1 MEIFHSFQE
10 ITGFTGAVVALGT
23 FDGVHRGHQMVMK
36 TAIKRAAACGVKT
49 MVVTFTAHP
58 LSVLCPEKEPLRLA
72 TIGQKAEYIEAVG
85 IDGLV
90 LLPMSQTL
98 LQESPE
104 EFCQNLLTYIHPSAI
119 VVGSNFTY
127 GAKAAGNTETMK
139 FFMSQYGIPVVALT
153 LLERPGRTT
162 PISSTVI
169 RRLIQMGHMETA
181 ENLLGRP
188 FALTGTIVPGDRRG
202 RTIGFATAN
211 MLIPINADAVPDSCV
226 PTALIASAPPTVPMP
241 LQNAM
246 VKNNA
251 TSAGMGNCIHAHKT
265 VSNAHKIAAIRPPRN
280 NVIALIRRARREK
293 IHEAMISPVPL
304 RPNTR
309 LNCIGLKPNSFCNT
323 NDEEPIYANKPAS
336 IKL

>member
-1 MEIFHSFQE
+1 M
-10 ITGFTGAVVALGT
+10 
-23 FDGVHRGHQMVMK
+23 
-36 TAIKRAAACGVKT
+36 
-49 MVVTFTAHP
+49 
-58 LSVLCPEKEPLRLA
+58 LCPEKEPLRLA

-211 MLIPINADAVPDSCV
+211 MLIPINMAIPPDGVYITELWWDGKGHPAMTNIGDNPTFENQYRRIETHVLDWDADLYGKEVSLRFRKRLRGEETFA
-226 PTALIASAPPTVPMP
+226 TADDLVAQM
-241 LQNAM
+241 
-246 VKNNA
+246 K
-251 TSAGMGNCIHAHKT
+251 KDE
-265 VSNAHKIAAIRPPRN
+265 AA
-280 NVIALIRRARREK
+280 ARQFFQR
-293 IHEAMISPVPL
+293 
-304 RPNTR
+304 
-309 LNCIGLKPNSFCNT
+309 
-323 NDEEPIYANKPAS
+323 
-336 IKL
+336 

>member
-49 MVVTFTAHP
+49 MVVTFMAHP

-90 LLPMSQTL
+90 LLPMSQAL

-139 FFMSQYGIPVVALT
+139 FFMSQYDIPVVALT

-162 PISSTVI
+162 PISSTI
-169 RRLIQMGHMETA
+169 IFRIA
-181 ENLLGRP
+181 
-188 FALTGTIVPGDRRG
+188 
-202 RTIGFATAN
+202 
-211 MLIPINADAVPDSCV
+211 PI
-226 PTALIASAPPTVPMP
+226 
-241 LQNAM
+241 
-246 VKNNA
+246 
-251 TSAGMGNCIHAHKT
+251 
-265 VSNAHKIAAIRPPRN
+265 AIRNMGSARGGSFTEFRKYEVLFGKPLVGHAQLVEMFARIPMKGNAPDGFSGFRHGK
-280 NVIALIRRARREK
+280 AL
-293 IHEAMISPVPL
+293 
-304 RPNTR
+304 
-309 LNCIGLKPNSFCNT
+309 
-323 NDEEPIYANKPAS
+323 
-336 IKL
+336 

>member
-23 FDGVHRGHQMVMK
+23 FDGIHKGHQMVMK
-36 TAIKRAAACGVKT
+36 TAIQRAAAGGVKT

-58 LSVLCPEKEPLRLA
+58 MSVLCPEKEPLRLA

-90 LLPMSQTL
+90 LLPMSEAL
-98 LQESPE
+98 LRESPE
-104 EFCQNLLTYIHPSAI
+104 EFCQNLVTYIHPSVI

-127 GAKAAGNTETMK
+127 GAKAAGNTDTMK
-139 FFMSQYGIPVVALT
+139 AFMADYAIPVEALD
-153 LLERPGRTT
+153 LLERPGGTT

-188 FALTGTIVPGDRRG
+188 FALTGTIVPGDHRG

-211 MLIPINADAVPDSCV
+211 MLIPINMAIPPDGVYVTELWWDGEGHPAMTNIGDNPTFENQYRRIETHVLDWDKDLYGKNVSLRFRKRLRGEEVFASADD
-226 PTALIASAPPTVPMP
+226 LIAQMKEDEKAT
-241 LQNAM
+241 QQFFAAD
-246 VKNNA
+246 KN
-251 TSAGMGNCIHAHKT
+251 
-265 VSNAHKIAAIRPPRN
+265 
-280 NVIALIRRARREK
+280 E
-293 IHEAMISPVPL
+293 
-304 RPNTR
+304 
-309 LNCIGLKPNSFCNT
+309 
-323 NDEEPIYANKPAS
+323 
-336 IKL
+336 

>member
-1 MEIFHSFQE
+1 MRCSLLLIVDSGESNQQCQR
-10 ITGFTGAVVALGT
+10 ITHRNCQTHFNSVSPPIPDNGAAIPP
-23 FDGVHRGHQMVMK
+23 K
-36 TAIKRAAACGVKT
+36 T
-49 MVVTFTAHP
+49 
-58 LSVLCPEKEPLRLA
+58 
-72 TIGQKAEYIEAVG
+72 
-85 IDGLV
+85 
-90 LLPMSQTL
+90 
-98 LQESPE
+98 
-104 EFCQNLLTYIHPSAI
+104 
-119 VVGSNFTY
+119 
-127 GAKAAGNTETMK
+127 
-139 FFMSQYGIPVVALT
+139 
-153 LLERPGRTT
+153 
-162 PISSTVI
+162 
-169 RRLIQMGHMETA
+169 
-181 ENLLGRP
+181 
-188 FALTGTIVPGDRRG
+188 
-202 RTIGFATAN
+202 N

-293 IHEAMISPVPL
+293 IHEAMISPMPL

-336 IKL
+336 IKLESGKSA